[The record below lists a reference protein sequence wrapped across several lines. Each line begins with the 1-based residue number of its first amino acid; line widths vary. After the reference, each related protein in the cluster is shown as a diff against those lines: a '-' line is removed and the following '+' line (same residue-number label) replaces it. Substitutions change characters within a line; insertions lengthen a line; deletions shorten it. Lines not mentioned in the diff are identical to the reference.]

1 MMQTPNYKITTQIH
15 RTNEILENWM
25 VGVGGLNALI
35 EKSAISRKIEK
46 RVVTRFE
53 TCLTMRSYGINIIVI
68 LVIAYPKIM
77 ISEFSIDGVFSKNR
91 KACRNTF

>member
-1 MMQTPNYKITTQIH
+1 MMQTSNYKVTTQIH

-25 VGVGGLNALI
+25 VGVGELNALI
-35 EKSAISRKIEK
+35 ENSAISRKIEK

-68 LVIAYPKIM
+68 LVIT
-77 ISEFSIDGVFSKNR
+77 
-91 KACRNTF
+91 RNLGDYIPENNDIRIFDRWCLLEK